1 MGYNLVIIFV
11 TVKYILRRFRGCR
24 QEVPNHVIFLC
35 LLLFFYDVIFD
46 VVSRSF
52 VGVGNFVCV
61 SVDFPTIFCGGKR
74 QI

>member
-1 MGYNLVIIFV
+1 MHWVQVI
-11 TVKYILRRFRGCR
+11 LG
-24 QEVPNHVIFLC
+24 FLMNAFGHEYLGLS

-61 SVDFPTIFCGGKR
+61 SVDFPTIFYRIKTFH
-74 QI
+74 IYLS